1 MLIAQLSD
9 SHIRL
14 GPLAGETA
22 AHLHRA
28 LGRALGLRPAPDC
41 VVITGDVVDNGMTEE
56 YQAFLAIAEGYP
68 LPIHLAVGN
77 HDDARTMVQVFG
89 KTGYLGNAESAYYS
103 VDYLELRLIFLDSA
117 VPGSMAGHLPAE
129 QLQWLDRT
137 LADRADVP
145 AFVCLHHPPIDVG
158 MPFLDRIKLDN
169 PDALQA
175 VLTKHPHAQR
185 ILAGHVH
192 RTVIGSFA
200 GTTVTVAPST
210 FRQSAIDLQ
219 TDGPSGYVHEPAG
232 LLLHLVD
239 SGTCTT
245 HLVPTMHAGGPVGY
259 Y

>member
-1 MLIAQLSD
+1 
-9 SHIRL
+9 
-14 GPLAGETA
+14 
-22 AHLHRA
+22 
-28 LGRALGLRPAPDC
+28 
-41 VVITGDVVDNGMTEE
+41 
-56 YQAFLAIAEGYP
+56 
-68 LPIHLAVGN
+68 
-77 HDDARTMVQVFG
+77 
-89 KTGYLGNAESAYYS
+89 
-103 VDYLELRLIFLDSA
+103 
-117 VPGSMAGHLPAE
+117 
-129 QLQWLDRT
+129 
-137 LADRADVP
+137 
-145 AFVCLHHPPIDVG
+145 

-239 SGTCTT
+239 SGACTT